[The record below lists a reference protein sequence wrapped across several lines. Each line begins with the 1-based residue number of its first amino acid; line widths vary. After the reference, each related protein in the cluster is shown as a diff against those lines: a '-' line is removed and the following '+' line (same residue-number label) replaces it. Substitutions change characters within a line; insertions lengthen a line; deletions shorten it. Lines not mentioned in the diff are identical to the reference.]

1 MSKKVTSIFAYLG
14 IIFWLVAFLAGD
26 KEGAK
31 FHLNQGLVLIL
42 TAFIGGFLAFIPFIG
57 WLFSCV
63 ISIAVIV
70 FMIMGIVSACKE
82 EEKPL
87 PLIGKIELLK

>member
-1 MSKKVTSIFAYLG
+1 MNKKVTSIFAYLG
-14 IIFWLVAFLAGD
+14 IIFWLIAFLAGD

-42 TAFIGGFLAFIPFIG
+42 TAFIGSFVAFIPFIG
-57 WLFSCV
+57 WICSCV
-63 ISIAVIV
+63 ISIAVLV
-70 FMIMGIVSACKE
+70 FMIMGIVSACKD